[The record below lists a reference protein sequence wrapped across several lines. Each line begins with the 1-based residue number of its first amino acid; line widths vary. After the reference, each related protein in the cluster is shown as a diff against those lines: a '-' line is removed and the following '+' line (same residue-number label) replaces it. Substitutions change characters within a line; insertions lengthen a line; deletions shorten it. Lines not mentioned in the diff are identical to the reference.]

1 VAIDTGE
8 LEDAI
13 EVALVVAFQ
22 AGDQAAF
29 TEIVATYHPMLLSRA
44 RRQLRSED
52 DAQDAVQETLLR
64 AYRYLPSFAGQYR
77 LAAWLNRIL
86 SNVIAD
92 AKRQRGVEVRLH
104 LRLAGVREEERVTE
118 ELIAH
123 SVEEEDVRVAV
134 LGAIAC
140 LSEAHRQA
148 FVLREV
154 EDQSYAEIAQH
165 LDITEINAR
174 ARVHRARA
182 SLQRSLGSINGS
194 AGVVLVAWR
203 GHFARFLTRPLGR
216 STGTP
221 KTGASSLAAN
231 SPLAT
236 GSPATPGF
244 GVSQIV
250 TQTLATPTG
259 QALSVIASETG
270 RSLIPSGGMLASI
283 LSTTAIAVV
292 APASVLLAPLVSATT
307 ESPAAA
313 HAITAS
319 AMQVAT
325 APVQGPTISLGDPA
339 VSAARVTMK
348 SGATI
353 APASPAVAAP
363 AAATKSTSTPSA
375 AGSPTAGSPAGGGT
389 AASTPSNSWSWV
401 TTASTAGP
409 TSFSA
414 TPTSVACPY
423 LESFPDESP
432 TEVTLPPAES
442 NDQNASSFLSTGTV
456 ATPST
461 GPYFDAAG
469 SGTYSSGTQS
479 AAMNVLF
486 GACLAST
493 SAPALVANVDSS
505 SPDAV
510 GEVQLRGALVSTTTG
525 DGETDTYYRGT
536 AAWLSGPSVNSA
548 PVEFVADVVTTE
560 PNSTAMLF
568 VAFFGSLDD
577 LLGPSAQPTTA
588 STTSA
593 ATTPTG
599 TSTSPPSTSTTSSG
613 GQSTA
618 AASGQSETPPTP
630 QSTTTSASAPAGADA
645 PGGATDAS
653 SDAGTSSGPTTHN
666 AIGSRGSSP

>member
-8 LEDAI
+8 LEDAG

-29 TEIVATYHPMLLSRA
+29 TEIVATYHSMLLSRA

-64 AYRYLPSFAGQYR
+64 AYRYLPNFAGQYR

-123 SVEEEDVRVAV
+123 SVEEQDVRVAV

-140 LSEAHRQA
+140 LSEPHRQA

-203 GHFARFLTRPLGR
+203 GRFGRFFARHLGR
-216 STGTP
+216 STGAP

-231 SPLAT
+231 SRLAA
-236 GSPATPGF
+236 GSPPTPGF

-259 QALSVIASETG
+259 QALSVMASETG
-270 RSLIPSGGMLASI
+270 RSLIPNGGMLATF

-319 AMQVAT
+319 AIPLSTV
-325 APVQGPTISLGDPA
+325 PIQGRTISLSLGAPA

-348 SGATI
+348 SGPAV
-353 APASPAVAAP
+353 APASPAEAAP
-363 AAATKSTSTPSA
+363 AATSKSASTPSA
-375 AGSPTAGSPAGGGT
+375 AGSSAAGSPASGGT
-389 AASTPSNSWSWV
+389 TTSTPSNSWSWV
-401 TTASTAGP
+401 TAASTADGP
-409 TSFSA
+409 TSFAA

-442 NDQNASSFLSTGTV
+442 NDQSASSFLSTGTV

-461 GPYFDAAG
+461 GPYFDVAG
-469 SGTYSSGTQS
+469 SGIYSSGTQS

-510 GEVQLRGALVSTTTG
+510 GEVQLRGALVSTATG

-536 AAWLSGPSVNSA
+536 AGWLSGPDADSS

-560 PNSTAMLF
+560 PDSTAMLF

-577 LLGPSAQPTTA
+577 LFGPSAPPTT
-588 STTSA
+588 TTSPTTPA
-593 ATTPTG
+593 ATSSG
-599 TSTSPPSTSTTSSG
+599 SSTSPPSTSTTSG
-613 GQSTA
+613 GQSTT
-618 AASGQSETPPTP
+618 S
-630 QSTTTSASAPAGADA
+630 STTQSPSTSTTSPTGADA

-653 SDAGTSSGPTTHN
+653 AATGTSSGPTTHN